1 MQFIIRCCYL
11 LSIQFSSVTQSCP
24 TFCDPMN
31 YSTTGLP
38 VLLEKVKSMELYTT
52 FIFNVYSFHSY
63 KEFMMEQK
71 K

>member
-24 TFCDPMN
+24 TLCGPM
-31 YSTTGLP
+31 YCSTPGLP
-38 VLLEKVKSMELYTT
+38 FLLEKVKAMELYTT
-52 FIFNVYSFHSY
+52 FIFNVYSFYSD
-63 KEFMMEQK
+63 KEFMMKQK